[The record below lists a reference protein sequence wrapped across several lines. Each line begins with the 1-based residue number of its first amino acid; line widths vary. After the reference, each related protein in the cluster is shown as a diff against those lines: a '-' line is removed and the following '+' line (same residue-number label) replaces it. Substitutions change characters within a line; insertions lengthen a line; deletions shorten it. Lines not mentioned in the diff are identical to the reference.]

1 MAKTVGVIGQ
11 TQYKTL
17 PDERVSDIEID
28 AWRAAY
34 AQVLTQ
40 VGALPF
46 LIPVGPAHLAAAYVE
61 SVDAIVLA
69 GGQDVHPSAY
79 GQTPQVTGKYDT
91 RRDAF
96 ELAVIS
102 AALAMEKPILAI
114 CRGSQILNVALG
126 GTLIQDIPTQVP
138 NAISHDQK
146 PQTWDKPTHVIDIQG
161 GLLRELYGSTLKTNS
176 FHHQAVAQLAPGL
189 AVTAQT
195 SDGIIEGYEDASRRL
210 YAVQFHPEFSF
221 ATYPEFS
228 QLFQDFVAKI

>member
-1 MAKTVGVIGQ
+1 MAKTIGIIGQ

-17 PDERVSDIEID
+17 PDARVSDIEID

-34 AQVLTQ
+34 AQVFSEI
-40 VGALPF
+40 GALPF
-46 LIPVGPAHLAAAYVE
+46 LIPVGPAHLAASYVE
-61 SVDAIVLA
+61 NVDAIVLA

-79 GQTPQVTGKYDT
+79 GQTPQPTGVYDT

-146 PQTWDKPTHVIDIQG
+146 PQAWDKPTHVIDIDG
-161 GLLRELYGSTLKTNS
+161 GLLRKLYGTTLKTNS
-176 FHHQAVAQLAPGL
+176 FHHQAIAQLAPGL
-189 AVTAQT
+189 TKTAQT
-195 SDGIIEGYEDASRRL
+195 VDGIIEGYEDPRRRL
-210 YAVQFHPEFSF
+210 FAVQFHPEFSF

-228 QLFQDFVAKI
+228 ALFKDFVAQI